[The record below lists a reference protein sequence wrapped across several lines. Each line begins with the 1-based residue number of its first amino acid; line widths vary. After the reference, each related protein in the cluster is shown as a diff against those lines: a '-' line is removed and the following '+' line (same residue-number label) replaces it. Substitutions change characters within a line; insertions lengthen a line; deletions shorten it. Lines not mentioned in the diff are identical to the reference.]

1 MKFEQILEINKNLIT
16 IKNLNKKFKFDFGK
30 ILLNNL
36 NLTNKLVNIQ
46 NKKLNDLTLKYSI
59 YDGYDYVI
67 NEENIDKYN
76 IEYKKLYEE
85 DININSIR
93 LHLINKDDLKNVDF
107 DITTVE
113 LLMPLLDLSE

>member
-85 DININSIR
+85 DINIKLLN
-93 LHLINKDDLKNVDF
+93 LHLLNIDDLKDINF

-113 LLMPLLDLSE
+113 LLIPLLDLSE